1 MSFDSLNEIASDCA
15 PIGPVDYITHL
26 LQGWNN
32 PSDRAEISRTPSRYG
47 WTITSVPKCPEAEF
61 LTGIQ
66 LIKGIGNAAVFV
78 YGTKRA
84 ARVGPNLNR
93 LIRDV
98 RLLDTTET
106 NSNGDK
112 VIAHGKVKAFHGFA
126 QVELTRSTKT
136 GKLNWRFTMLVLDS
150 WQNRNKVFPR
160 TFKAQ

>member
-1 MSFDSLNEIASDCA
+1 MTFDLLNEIARDCA
-15 PIGPVDYITHL
+15 PVST
-26 LQGWNN
+26 
-32 PSDRAEISRTPSRYG
+32 TPRSCYVR
-47 WTITSVPKCPEAEF
+47 PAPRPEAEF

-66 LIKGIGNAAVFV
+66 LIRGIGNAALFV
-78 YGTKRA
+78 YGSKRT

-106 NSNGDK
+106 NTNGDK